1 VTRDGV
7 AMSRLGR
14 RAALVGVATAV
25 VGVPRAGRSQP
36 TSLAERLRTVPV
48 ATGLEAPWSIAF
60 LPDGR
65 MLVTERA
72 GRLRLFARAGRP
84 ESVAGLPPVWA
95 QGQGGLLD
103 VCLHPDFAF
112 NSVLSLSY
120 AAPVAGGAVTR
131 IARATLRPGSR
142 LADLAPIFDAGPPV
156 ANGFHFGCR
165 LAFAPDR
172 MLHATLGDRL
182 VARDAAPDPAD
193 ARGKTIRLHDDGA
206 IPADNPFRGRSGA
219 RSEVFTLGHR
229 NPQGLAVHPQSGAL
243 WLHEHG
249 PRGGDEVNRLV
260 AGGDYGWPRVTHGVD
275 YSGATI
281 SPHRSLPGVLDP
293 LWVWTPSIAPSG
305 MAFCTGTAYPDWRG
319 DLFAGALAGQALVR
333 LQLSG
338 ERVVREERLLH
349 RLGHRIRDVR
359 QGPDGRLYLAV
370 DSADGM
376 VLRLDLA

>member
-1 VTRDGV
+1 
-7 AMSRLGR
+7 
-14 RAALVGVATAV
+14 
-25 VGVPRAGRSQP
+25 
-36 TSLAERLRTVPV
+36 
-48 ATGLEAPWSIAF
+48 
-60 LPDGR
+60 
-65 MLVTERA
+65 
-72 GRLRLFARAGRP
+72 
-84 ESVAGLPPVWA
+84 
-95 QGQGGLLD
+95 
-103 VCLHPDFAF
+103 
-112 NSVLSLSY
+112 
-120 AAPVAGGAVTR
+120 
-131 IARATLRPGSR
+131 
-142 LADLAPIFDAGPPV
+142 
-156 ANGFHFGCR
+156 
-165 LAFAPDR
+165 
-172 MLHATLGDRL
+172 
-182 VARDAAPDPAD
+182 
-193 ARGKTIRLHDDGA
+193 
-206 IPADNPFRGRSGA
+206 
-219 RSEVFTLGHR
+219 VFTLGHR

>member
-1 VTRDGV
+1 M
-7 AMSRLGR
+7 ARLGR
-14 RAALVGVATAV
+14 RSALVGLTAAIA
-25 VGVPRAGRSQP
+25 GIPRAGRTQP
-36 TSLAERLRTVPV
+36 AGLAERLRAVPV
-48 ATGLEAPWSIAF
+48 ATDLQSPWSIAF

-65 MLVTERA
+65 MLVTERP

-84 ESVAGLPPVWA
+84 ENVAGLPPVWA

-103 VCLHPDFAF
+103 VCLHPDFAA
-112 NSVLSLSY
+112 NGQLYLSY
-120 AAPVAGGAVTR
+120 AAPVGGGAVTR
-131 IARATLRPGSR
+131 IARATLRPGAR
-142 LADLAPIFDAGPPV
+142 LADVAPIFDAGPPV

-165 LAFAPDR
+165 LAFAPDG

-193 ARGKTIRLHDDGA
+193 ARGKTIRLRDDGT
-206 IPADNPFRGRSGA
+206 IPTDNPFRGRPGA
-219 RSEVFTLGHR
+219 RGEVFTLGHR

-249 PRGGDEVNRLV
+249 PRGGDEINRLV
-260 AGGDYGWPRVTHGVD
+260 AGGDYGWPRATHGVD

-281 SPHRSLPGVLDP
+281 SPHRSLSGAIDP
-293 LWVWTPSIAPSG
+293 LWVWVPSIAPSG

-319 DLFAGALAGQALVR
+319 DLFVGALAGQTLVR
-333 LQLSG
+333 LEIRG
-338 ERVVREERLLH
+338 ERVVREERLLN

-370 DSADGM
+370 DSPDGV
-376 VLRLDLA
+376 VLQLDLA